1 MEPWSCL
8 NRVSYLSRGS
18 NYLNSASYAMRIIL
32 ISQYL
37 ALWPYSAGTC
47 PHWISRSTALRFKIL
62 KQSSYV
68 NFNSSTEL
76 MFTYCSETNGKIMS
90 SNVTIRNRLKSASL
104 CLLVKYLS
112 WSSLINLRFGV
123 RKCSFLINVDFEL
136 LFLADIIDW
145 NMVDRNAVT
154 RNHNFFCVFFAQ

>member
-1 MEPWSCL
+1 MFEPRLIFEPWLELFKFCVLCYANYFNFSISGMVAISCRDESTL
-8 NRVSYLSRGS
+8 N
-18 NYLNSASYAMRIIL
+18 IEI
-32 ISQYL
+32 
-37 ALWPYSAGTC
+37 
-47 PHWISRSTALRFKIL
+47 
-62 KQSSYV
+62 QSSYV